1 MDIFITL
8 TMNGLATGMLLFMM
22 ACGLSIIF
30 GLMGIMN
37 FAHGSFFVI
46 GAYTSTYTY
55 ASTGSV
61 ALAMIAGLV
70 AGVAVGL
77 VMELTIIRRV
87 YGNHVGQILI
97 TLGAF
102 IVLNEI
108 VLIIWGPNVI
118 PSPTPALLDGTVNI
132 LGATISIY
140 RLFIIG
146 FSLLVAVVVHFS
158 LTRTRLGTVVRAG
171 VENAEMVNI
180 LGVNIKRVFAFV
192 FILGTGLS
200 ALGGTMIGPTLGQ
213 IGPFLSTQYLLLSF
227 IVVVIGGM
235 GSFIG
240 SMVAGIIV
248 GLANNYIIWVYP
260 PAALPLNII
269 LMAVILIIK
278 PTGLLGMKEAA

>member
-1 MDIFITL
+1 MDVFITL
-8 TMNGLATGMLLFMM
+8 TINGLATGLLLFMM

-46 GAYTSTYTY
+46 GAYTSTFTY
-55 ASTGSV
+55 ALTGSF
-61 ALAMIAGLV
+61 ALAMIAGMA
-70 AGVAVGL
+70 AGAAIGWFT
-77 VMELTIIRRV
+77 ELTIIRRV
-87 YGNHVGQILI
+87 YSNHVGQILI

-146 FSLLVAVVVHFS
+146 FSLVVAVVVHFA
-158 LTRTRLGTVVRAG
+158 LAKTRLGTIVRAG
-171 VENAEMVNI
+171 VENAEMVNV
-180 LGVNIKRVFAFV
+180 LGVNVRRVFAFV
-192 FILGTGLS
+192 FILGTALA

-213 IGPFLSTQYLLLSF
+213 IGTFLISQYLLLSF

-248 GLANNYIIWVYP
+248 GLANNYIIWFYP
-260 PAALPLNII
+260 PAALPLNVI
-269 LMAVILIIK
+269 LMSVILIIK